1 MWGCVCTLALKM
13 LVKEGDRIRKGFGEA
28 LRHQNILFPIL
39 AAQVPHTDR
48 QVACHPV
55 NNSRGKRS

>member
-39 AAQVPHTDR
+39 AGTCVGVCLVTFL
-48 QVACHPV
+48 
-55 NNSRGKRS
+55 